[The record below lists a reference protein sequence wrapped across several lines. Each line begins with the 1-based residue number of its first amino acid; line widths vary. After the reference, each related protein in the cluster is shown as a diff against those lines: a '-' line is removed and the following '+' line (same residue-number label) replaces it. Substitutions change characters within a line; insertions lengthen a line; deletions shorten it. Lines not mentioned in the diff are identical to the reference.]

1 LTITVLLIL
10 AVLWAAV
17 LVPPALRS
25 RSENRRGEAIGP
37 MKLRFGAR
45 RDATPSLS
53 SSLGS
58 AFSRPTAGGA
68 FRPSAFPSRQ
78 QGPAR
83 IGAPARL
90 PGQMSPAQKRRR
102 DILVTLAGAAV
113 LTVALALF
121 TGMMALWVVHGV
133 VDVLLVAYVVLLVQM
148 KQRSAMA
155 VQRSALPPPIPIE
168 RPRQARHAPHR
179 ELALRRTGTP

>member
-37 MKLRFGAR
+37 MRLRFGAR
-45 RDATPSLS
+45 RDGTPSLS
-53 SSLGS
+53 SSLGA
-58 AFSRPTAGGA
+58 AFNRPTSRAA
-68 FRPSAFPSRQ
+68 FRPAAFPSRQ
-78 QGPAR
+78 AGPSG

-90 PGQMSPAQKRRR
+90 PGQMTPAQKRRR
-102 DILVTLAGAAV
+102 DILVILAGAACLSLV
-113 LTVALALF
+113 LALF
-121 TGMMALWVVHGV
+121 TGVMAMWLVHGL
-133 VDVLLVAYVVLLVQM
+133 VDLLLVAYVFLLVQM
-148 KQRSAMA
+148 KQRSVA
-155 VQRSALPPPIPIE
+155 VARSALPPPIPIE
-168 RPRQARHAPHR
+168 RPRQARHAAHR